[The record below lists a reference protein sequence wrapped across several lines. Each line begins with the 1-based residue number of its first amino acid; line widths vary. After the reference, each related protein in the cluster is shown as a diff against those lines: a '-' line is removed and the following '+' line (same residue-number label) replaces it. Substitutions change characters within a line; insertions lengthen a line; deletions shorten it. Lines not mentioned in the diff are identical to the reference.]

1 MILVECGPS
10 TTVPA
15 YSEKHQLS
23 KISLPREAMDHS
35 DDGNPIDTIVLCM
48 FVGHLNPDNNCV
60 GYPFLNQAWIY
71 T

>member
-1 MILVECGPS
+1 
-10 TTVPA
+10 
-15 YSEKHQLS
+15 
-23 KISLPREAMDHS
+23 MDHS

-48 FVGHLNPDNNCV
+48 FVGHLNPNNNCV